1 MWTGWRWTILLRV
14 VEQELSRPERLI
26 ELLEAGWSQTA
37 ETRSSARTSELTTKQ
52 KRLQQEKERMLWL
65 VIRRPHYCT
74 SRRTFTAWAR
84 KVYLAWLWL
93 GYEKG
98 LLRPSGA
105 SQARPIILVLSLKD
119 GHFSCRGVAQP
130 GSAPALG
137 MGRVRGVA
145 CARDRAGRAFQAL
158 HSNLLV
164 MAVGYEAGSR
174 VQGNRHPCSVP
185 VNLNGVHCERGTGSK
200 VPHHWPGLAPRA
212 MASR

>member
-105 SQARPIILVLSLKD
+105 SQARPIILVLSLND
-119 GHFSCRGVAQP
+119 GHFLLSGR
-130 GSAPALG
+130 SAA
-137 MGRVRGVA
+137 
-145 CARDRAGRAFQAL
+145 
-158 HSNLLV
+158 
-164 MAVGYEAGSR
+164 
-174 VQGNRHPCSVP
+174 
-185 VNLNGVHCERGTGSK
+185 
-200 VPHHWPGLAPRA
+200 W
-212 MASR
+212 

>member
-1 MWTGWRWTILLRV
+1 MRAVYGDNGAGSRPDSTTTANRSTRAAKVATQRTWTGWRWTILLRV

-65 VIRRPHYCT
+65 VIRRPPYCT

-137 MGRVRGVA
+137 AG
-145 CARDRAGRAFQAL
+145 GRAFKSPRPDQKNQPHTRKA
-158 HSNLLV
+158 SPK
-164 MAVGYEAGSR
+164 AG
-174 VQGNRHPCSVP
+174 
-185 VNLNGVHCERGTGSK
+185 
-200 VPHHWPGLAPRA
+200 
-212 MASR
+212 

>member
-1 MWTGWRWTILLRV
+1 FSSRRRHTSLVSDWSSDVCSSDLHYHCKSKHAGGKGCDAKNVDRVAMDDTLLRV

-26 ELLEAGWSQTA
+26 ELLEAGRSQTA

-105 SQARPIILVLSLKD
+105 GQARPIIPVLSLND

-137 MGRVRGVA
+137 NGT
-145 CARDRAGRAFQAL
+145 CARGRMSPRPRRTGL
-158 HSNLLV
+158 PSTPLKP
-164 MAVGYEAGSR
+164 VGY
-174 VQGNRHPCSVP
+174 
-185 VNLNGVHCERGTGSK
+185 
-200 VPHHWPGLAPRA
+200 
-212 MASR
+212 